1 MFNYNDKR
9 FKSVKNTING
19 ETSEETIFH
28 YIQTKNIVTARYVG
42 GKIIEGQLIGLVSK
56 EGEIN
61 MRYHQI
67 NTNGDLMTGKCKSIP
82 EVLTNG
88 KIRLH
93 EEWQW
98 TSGDKS
104 KGNSIIEE
112 I

>member
-19 ETSEETIFH
+19 ETSEETIF
-28 YIQTKNIVTARYVG
+28 YYKQTKNIVTARYVG